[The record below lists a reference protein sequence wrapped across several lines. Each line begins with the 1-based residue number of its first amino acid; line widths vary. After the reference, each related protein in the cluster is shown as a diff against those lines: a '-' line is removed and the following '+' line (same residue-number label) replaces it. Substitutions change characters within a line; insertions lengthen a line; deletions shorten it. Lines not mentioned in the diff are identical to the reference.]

1 MATYRSIEE
10 RKENLEKYNPSEL
23 KEKISTLYGS
33 DSKVDKVVWELVPN
47 YFKIKLPH
55 LEILSIHL
63 KTNEIGS
70 KIKVSVFLV
79 NILSLEILSKIVD
92 IFDLINLS
100 VSSSWEP
107 YSFSK
112 EDTDILFKG
121 KELHKYTFTSLNL
134 TNKDFAT
141 ENVFI
146 YNTF

>member
-1 MATYRSIEE
+1 M
-10 RKENLEKYNPSEL
+10 
-23 KEKISTLYGS
+23 KEKISTFYGS
-33 DSKVDKVVWELVPN
+33 DSKIDKVIWELVPN

-55 LEILSIHL
+55 LEISSIHL

-70 KIKVSVFLV
+70 KIKVSVFLI

-92 IFDLINLS
+92 VFNLINLS

-134 TNKDFAT
+134 SNKDFAT

>member
-1 MATYRSIEE
+1 M
-10 RKENLEKYNPSEL
+10 
-23 KEKISTLYGS
+23 KEKKSTFYGS
-33 DSKVDKVVWELVPN
+33 DSKIDKVIWELVPN

-55 LEILSIHL
+55 LEISSIHL

-70 KIKVSVFLV
+70 KIKVSVFLI

-92 IFDLINLS
+92 VFNLINLS

-134 TNKDFAT
+134 SNKDFAT

>member
-1 MATYRSIEE
+1 MY
-10 RKENLEKYNPSEL
+10 L
-23 KEKISTLYGS
+23 
-33 DSKVDKVVWELVPN
+33 
-47 YFKIKLPH
+47 
-55 LEILSIHL
+55 
-63 KTNEIGS
+63 
-70 KIKVSVFLV
+70 IKVSVFLV
-79 NILSLEILSKIVD
+79 NILSLETLSKIVD

>member
-1 MATYRSIEE
+1 M
-10 RKENLEKYNPSEL
+10 
-23 KEKISTLYGS
+23 KEKISTFYGS
-33 DSKVDKVVWELVPN
+33 DSKIDKVIWELVPN

-55 LEILSIHL
+55 LEISSIHL

-70 KIKVSVFLV
+70 KIKVSVFLI
-79 NILSLEILSKIVD
+79 NILSLEILSKFVD
-92 IFDLINLS
+92 VFNLINLS

-134 TNKDFAT
+134 SNKDFAT